1 MPASCVSL
9 APCLLVCLL
18 AACGAQAHAEAE
30 GSTGRSGYAQ
40 APCFPV
46 QRIALEGE
54 AAQDFQWALDA
65 ALSGSDTRP
74 HPAVPPCMGPDDIAE
89 ITRRVQGALID
100 RGFITTRVLVPA
112 QNLGTGTLRLV
123 ILPGRLGSVRL
134 QRDALGRGTAWN
146 ALPLRPDRILNLRD
160 LEQGLENFQRVPTV
174 RADIRIEPSEPTPDR
189 SEVRPGDSDLA
200 IQWAQER
207 PFRLGLSVDDAGAR
221 GTGRYQGAL
230 TFSFDNALDLNDLL
244 SVTVQ
249 QSLRNQAA
257 GEGGVSAG
265 HGNRGQALHYSLPW
279 GHWLVALQ
287 ASQQDYRQ
295 VVAGANQ
302 VYVYRGETRQQDLR
316 LTRMVHRSAVSKT
329 AVSLRGWS
337 RQSGNFIDDTEIEV
351 QRRRTAGWEFGVQH
365 QRTAGPVAWSLGLAY
380 RRGTGASGALAAPEE
395 AFGEG
400 VSRPRIVHA
409 DFSASL
415 AVMPS
420 VGYELVASGQW
431 SWQSLVPQDRFS
443 IGGRSTVRGFD
454 GERTLSAARGWWLR
468 QELQG
473 VVAGSDAR
481 LYLGLDHGEVGGAAS
496 ETLAGT
502 RLTGMVIGL
511 RGAWRRARWEL
522 FAGRPLHKPSMFRTA
537 DRTAGFSLQFAF

>member
-1 MPASCVSL
+1 M
-9 APCLLVCLL
+9 
-18 AACGAQAHAEAE
+18 
-30 GSTGRSGYAQ
+30 Q

-46 QRIALEGE
+46 RRIALEGE
-54 AAQDFQWALDA
+54 AAEDFQWVIDA
-65 ALSGSDTRP
+65 ALSPSDTRP
-74 HPAVPPCMGPDDIAE
+74 HPAVPPCMGPNDIAA
-89 ITRRVQGALID
+89 ITQRVQGALIE
-100 RGFITTRVLVPA
+100 RGFITTRVLVPD

-134 QRDALGRGTAWN
+134 QRDALGRGNAWN

-174 RADIRIEPSEPTPDR
+174 RADIRIEPSAPTPDR
-189 SEVRPGDSDLA
+189 PEVRPGDSDLA

-221 GTGRYQGAL
+221 ATGRYQGAL
-230 TFSFDNALDLNDLL
+230 TFAFDNALDLNDVL

-249 QSLRNQAA
+249 QSLRPDAA

-287 ASQQDYRQ
+287 ASRQDYRQ

-302 VYVYRGETRQQDLR
+302 SYVYRGETRQQDLR
-316 LTRMVHRSAVSKT
+316 LTRMVHRNAVSKT
-329 AVSLRGWS
+329 AISLQGWS
-337 RQSGNFIDDTEIEV
+337 RQSANFIDDTEIEV
-351 QRRRTAGWEFGVQH
+351 QRRRTAGWELGVQH

-380 RRGTGASGALAAPEE
+380 RRGTGAFGALAAPEE

-400 VSRPRIVHA
+400 VSRPRIVNV

-420 VGYELVASGQW
+420 VRYELVASGQW
-431 SWQSLVPQDRFS
+431 SGQSLVPQNRFS

-454 GERTLSAARGWWLR
+454 GEQTLSAARGWWLR

-473 VVAGSDAR
+473 VVAGRDAS

-496 ETLAGT
+496 EALAGT
-502 RLTGMVIGL
+502 RLSGMVIGL
-511 RGAWRRARWEL
+511 RGAWRGARWDL